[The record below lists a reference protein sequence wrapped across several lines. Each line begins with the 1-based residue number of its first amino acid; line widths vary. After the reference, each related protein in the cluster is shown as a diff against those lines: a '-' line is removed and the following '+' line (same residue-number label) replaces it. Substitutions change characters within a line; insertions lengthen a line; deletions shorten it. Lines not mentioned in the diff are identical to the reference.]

1 MDDDDSQIDE
11 NKTGGENETVSDKS
25 CEQDEEEKNEE
36 DVVIVDNFEPT
47 QQIINNVSEEGSVS
61 LVA

>member
-1 MDDDDSQIDE
+1 MHE
-11 NKTGGENETVSDKS
+11 NKSGGENETVSDKS
-25 CEQDEEEKNEE
+25 DEQEEENKNEE
-36 DVVIVDNFEPT
+36 DVDIVDNFEPT